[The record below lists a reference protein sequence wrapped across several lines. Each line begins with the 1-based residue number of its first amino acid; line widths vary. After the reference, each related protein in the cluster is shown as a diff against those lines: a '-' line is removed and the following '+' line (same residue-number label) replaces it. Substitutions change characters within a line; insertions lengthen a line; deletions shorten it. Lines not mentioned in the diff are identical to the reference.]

1 MLSLVGIQ
9 KTVSQVNVRELLQGA
24 EGKNQVI

>member
-9 KTVSQVNVRELLQGA
+9 KTVSQVNVRELLQGG
-24 EGKNQVI
+24 EGQSQVI